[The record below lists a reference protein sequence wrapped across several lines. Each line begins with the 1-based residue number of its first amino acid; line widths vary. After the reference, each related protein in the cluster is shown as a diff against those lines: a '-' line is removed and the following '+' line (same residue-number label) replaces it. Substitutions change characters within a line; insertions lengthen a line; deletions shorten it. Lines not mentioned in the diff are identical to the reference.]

1 MVMIMIMMII
11 IIIKIII
18 IIIVIIVY
26 LDSIT
31 QGMLAQ
37 MYISV
42 NFLFIKYKLQYLL
55 FMYHVQLTFVSRS
68 YL

>member
-11 IIIKIII
+11 IIKIIIKIII

-42 NFLFIKYKLQYLL
+42 NFLFIKYK
-55 FMYHVQLTFVSRS
+55 
-68 YL
+68 